1 MIEQLDLASNSKR
14 RIDMNA
20 TTNSTMAM
28 TRIGVGRAV
37 AIFVSLLVV
46 GLFVLVYANYQG
58 DIRQAR
64 ERILVGSQ
72 IVDTPC
78 GPIEYAVAGDGP
90 PVLVVHGAGGGY
102 DQGLDLA
109 KPLIQ
114 SGFRVI
120 AMSRFGYLR
129 TPLPADAS
137 PTAQADAHACLLDV
151 LGIRRAAVFGFS
163 AGAPSAMQFAL
174 RYPERTAALVLLVPA
189 AYPSSIEQRAG
200 GAMPKQTSALTKFLF
215 DTALKSDFLFWAAP
229 RLAPDAVFEAL
240 LGTPP
245 EVVKNASAS
254 ERARIAETLDHL
266 LPFSARRLGVLN
278 DAANENPLPRYELER
293 ISAPALI
300 VAAADDL
307 YGTYAGAQYSAEH
320 IPQARF
326 IGYPSGGHLLVG
338 HQKEVMS
345 KIVSALG
352 VYAQ

>member
-1 MIEQLDLASNSKR
+1 MIFL
-14 RIDMNA
+14 
-20 TTNSTMAM
+20 
-28 TRIGVGRAV
+28 G
-37 AIFVSLLVV
+37 FLVV
-46 GLFVLVYANYQG
+46 GLVVLVYANYQR

-64 ERILVGSQ
+64 ERISVGSQ
-72 IVDTPC
+72 VLETPC
-78 GPIEYAVAGDGP
+78 GLIEYAVAGNGP

-102 DQGLDLA
+102 DQGLDLTEA
-109 KPLIQ
+109 LVQ

-137 PTAQADAHACLLDV
+137 PAAQADAHACLLDA
-151 LGIRRAAVFGFS
+151 LGIPRAAVIGAS

-174 RYPERTAALVLLVPA
+174 RHPDRTAALVLLFPA
-189 AYPSSIEQRAG
+189 AYPASLDQRDQ
-200 GAMPKQTSALTKFLF
+200 GATPKQTSALTKSLF
-215 DTALKSDFLFWAAP
+215 DAALKSDFLFWAAP

-245 EVVKNASAS
+245 VVVKNASAG

-338 HQKEVMS
+338 HQEEVMS
-345 KIVSALG
+345 EIASFLG
-352 VYAQ
+352 VYAH